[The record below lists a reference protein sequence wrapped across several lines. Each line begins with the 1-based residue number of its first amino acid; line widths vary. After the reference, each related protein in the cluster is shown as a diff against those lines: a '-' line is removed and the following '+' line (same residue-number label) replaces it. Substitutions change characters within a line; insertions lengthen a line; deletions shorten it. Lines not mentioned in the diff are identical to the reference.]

1 MRAFRAGWWGLSVA
15 AAALTG
21 AVLAGCG
28 ARPGADEASL
38 EAEIAGIR
46 AIDNHAHPLAVTAAG
61 QPEDS
66 EYDALTLDE
75 MEPSPVPV
83 RVHSDNPEW
92 QDVWQR
98 LWQYRGD
105 GRSGEPL
112 KALLAAKARVASAHG
127 AGHPAWVLD
136 QAGIETMFANRVAM
150 GVGLTAPRFRW
161 VSFVDALMYP
171 LNNEAPR
178 RLNADYKSFYA
189 CEDRLL
195 HRYFAESHVASAP
208 ATLAEYLSTVITA
221 TLERQKRDGAVAVK
235 FEAAYLRSLEFAS
248 VPEAQAAPIYA
259 RYVRGGEPPAAEY
272 TALQDFLFRYIA
284 REAGRIGLAV
294 HIHSTGGVGG
304 YYSLRT
310 ASPLLLESAFND
322 PALRKTTFVIIH
334 GGWPYVKE
342 VALLTLKPNVYA
354 DFSGQTW
361 LTYPREMAGTLRSWL
376 EMAPEKVLF
385 GTDAAPFAP
394 EVSWEETAWL
404 FTNSAR
410 RALAI
415 ALAGMIRD
423 GEISHDRALELARRV
438 LRDNAIKL
446 YKLQ

>member
-1 MRAFRAGWWGLSVA
+1 VA
-15 AAALTG
+15 VLAAALGTG
-21 AVLAGCG
+21 CDG
-28 ARPGADEASL
+28 RPEADEAAL
-38 EAEIAGIR
+38 QAEIAGIR
-46 AIDNHAHPLAVTAAG
+46 AIDNHAHPLAVTAPG
-61 QPEDS
+61 QPEDT

-75 MEPSPVPV
+75 MEPAPIPV
-83 RVHSDNPEW
+83 RVHPDNPEW
-92 QDVWQR
+92 QDVWRR
-98 LWQYRGD
+98 LWQYTGD
-105 GRSGEPL
+105 GRAGAHL
-112 KALLAAKARVASAHG
+112 NALLAAKARVAGAHG
-127 AGHPAWVLD
+127 TGHPAWVIE

-150 GVGLTAPRFRW
+150 GAGLTAPRFRW
-161 VSFVDALMYP
+161 VSFVDALMFP
-171 LNNEAPR
+171 LSSEALR
-178 RLNADYKSFYA
+178 RVNADYKSFYA

-195 HRYFAESHVASAP
+195 RRYLAESHVEHAP
-208 ATLAEYLSTVITA
+208 VTLAEYLSAVVTA

-284 REAGRIGLAV
+284 REAGRLGLAV

-310 ASPLLLESAFND
+310 ANPLLLESVFND
-322 PALRKTTFVIIH
+322 PALRKTTFVVIH

-376 EMAPEKVLF
+376 EMAPGKILF

-394 EVSWEETAWL
+394 EVNWEETAWL

-415 ALAGMIRD
+415 ALAGMMHD
-423 GEISHDRALELARRV
+423 GEISHDRALELARAV
-438 LRDNAIKL
+438 LRDNAIRL
-446 YKLQ
+446 YKLR